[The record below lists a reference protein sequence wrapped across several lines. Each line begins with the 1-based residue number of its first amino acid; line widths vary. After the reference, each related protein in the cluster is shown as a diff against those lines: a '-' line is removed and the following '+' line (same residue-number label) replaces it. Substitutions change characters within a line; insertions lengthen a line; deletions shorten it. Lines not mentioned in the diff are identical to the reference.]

1 MAQFNG
7 PRVTTPPPGPESA
20 RLFKRAE
27 DIFLGV
33 SLIGAWPPS
42 HFVSR
47 YRDGWFLEDV
57 DGNRYIDW
65 LAGWASAPLG
75 GNHPELVEAAHTA
88 LKEYGTECLSSLT
101 VWHQYELAEK
111 LVEIAP
117 KPLTKVVYDTT
128 GSEVVENAV
137 RIMREAAGPGR
148 PFVITFLGSF
158 HGGNYG
164 TGAMGPHNAHYN
176 HAIEPFMSGW
186 INVPFPTCYRCP
198 YHLEYPSCDIACL
211 GYIEEMILRY
221 KATPDSI
228 AGVAVELIQGENGIQ
243 IPPPEWPKRLYDL
256 CQKHGWIFYNDEV
269 QEGMGRCGEW
279 FLIDEYPG
287 VEAELLSLGKG
298 TSGGLIPICYTLG
311 SDRMSEPAG
320 NLYTGGTFAGS
331 PVGCAVGVKLIE
343 VIKRDR
349 VLDNVK
355 ELERIAKAKFGA
367 MKEKYE
373 VVGDVRVKGCYQCV
387 EFVEDKDSKEPALDV
402 TREVVYAMERR
413 GVIPIYEPAFNWF
426 RPTPALNMPPELFS
440 LGCDLVEESV
450 AEVSK
455 KYGKGVK

>member
-1 MAQFNG
+1 MAQFDG

-20 RLFKRAE
+20 RLFKRAKE
-27 DIFLGV
+27 IMLGIA
-33 SLIGAWPPS
+33 LIGGDPPS

-65 LAGWASAPLG
+65 LSGWAAAPLG
-75 GNHPELVEAAHTA
+75 GNHPELVEAALVA
-88 LKEYGTECLSSLT
+88 LKEYGTECLSTLS
-101 VWHQYELAEK
+101 VWHHFELAEK
-111 LVEIAP
+111 LIEIAP
-117 KPLTKVVYDTT
+117 KPLTRVVYDTT

-198 YHLEYPSCDIACL
+198 YHHDSRSCDIACL
-211 GYIEEMILRY
+211 DYIEEMILKY

-256 CQKHGWIFYNDEV
+256 CQKYGWIFYNDEV

-311 SDRMSEPAG
+311 ADRMSEAAG
-320 NLYTGGTFAGS
+320 HLYTGGTFAGS
-331 PVGCAVGVKLIE
+331 PVGCAVGIKLIE
-343 VIKRDR
+343 VMKRDK
-349 VLDNVK
+349 VLENVK
-355 ELERIAKAKFGA
+355 ELERIAKSRFGA
-367 MKEKYE
+367 MKDKYE
-373 VVGDVRVKGCYQCV
+373 VVGDVRVKGCYQCL
-387 EFVEDKDSKEPALDV
+387 EFVEDKDTKAPAHEI

-413 GVIPIYEPAFNWF
+413 GVVPIYEPAYNWF
-426 RPTPALNMPPELFS
+426 RPTPALNQPPELFA
-440 LGCDLVEESV
+440 LGCDLVEESI
-450 AEVSK
+450 AEVSHR
-455 KYGKGVK
+455 YGKGVK